1 MMEDKAFLS
10 GYVSIIGSPN
20 VGKSTLLNSLIGQ
33 KISIVSRK
41 AQTTRNTII
50 GILTRRHYQIIFLD
64 TPGIHTPK
72 NKLQQYMVDSA
83 YEANRD
89 VDLTLFMLDARIG
102 LGERDE
108 DIMKRLDMERTL
120 FIINKTDLINEDELR
135 DIKDALIEK
144 GVRSKNIIPISAL
157 MGAGVAGLEDRIV
170 TYLSEGPMYYPD
182 DMITDKTERFIAGEI
197 IREKAL
203 LNLNQEI
210 PHGIGVE
217 IERME
222 EGEGLMEID
231 ALIIC
236 EKDSH
241 KGIIIGKKGTMLKK
255 IASESRYDLE
265 RLFGT
270 KVFLSVFVKV
280 KKDWRNSPSMLKEL
294 GYRKES

>member
-144 GVRSKNIIPISAL
+144 GVKSKNIIPISAL

-222 EGEGLMEID
+222 EGEGLVEID

-241 KGIIIGKKGTMLKK
+241 KGIIIGKKGAMLKK

>member
-1 MMEDKAFLS
+1 
-10 GYVSIIGSPN
+10 
-20 VGKSTLLNSLIGQ
+20 
-33 KISIVSRK
+33 
-41 AQTTRNTII
+41 
-50 GILTRRHYQIIFLD
+50 
-64 TPGIHTPK
+64 
-72 NKLQQYMVDSA
+72 
-83 YEANRD
+83 
-89 VDLTLFMLDARIG
+89 MLDARIG

-241 KGIIIGKKGTMLKK
+241 KGIIIGKKGAMLKK

>member
-157 MGAGVAGLEDRIV
+157 MEAGVAGLEDRIV

-222 EGEGLMEID
+222 EGEGHVEID

-241 KGIIIGKKGTMLKK
+241 KGIIIGKKGAMLKK

>member
-120 FIINKTDLINEDELR
+120 FIINKTDLINEAELR

-144 GVRSKNIIPISAL
+144 GVKSKNIIPISAL

-222 EGEGLMEID
+222 EGEGLVEID

-241 KGIIIGKKGTMLKK
+241 KGIIIGKKGAMLKK

>member
-222 EGEGLMEID
+222 EGEGLVEID

>member
-1 MMEDKAFLS
+1 
-10 GYVSIIGSPN
+10 
-20 VGKSTLLNSLIGQ
+20 
-33 KISIVSRK
+33 
-41 AQTTRNTII
+41 
-50 GILTRRHYQIIFLD
+50 
-64 TPGIHTPK
+64 
-72 NKLQQYMVDSA
+72 MVDSA

-222 EGEGLMEID
+222 EGEGLVEID

-241 KGIIIGKKGTMLKK
+241 KGIIIGKKGAMLKK

>member
-120 FIINKTDLINEDELR
+120 FIINKTDLINEAELR

-144 GVRSKNIIPISAL
+144 GVKSKNIIPISAL

-222 EGEGLMEID
+222 EGEDLVEID

-241 KGIIIGKKGTMLKK
+241 KGIIIGKKGAMLKK

>member
-1 MMEDKAFLS
+1 
-10 GYVSIIGSPN
+10 
-20 VGKSTLLNSLIGQ
+20 
-33 KISIVSRK
+33 
-41 AQTTRNTII
+41 
-50 GILTRRHYQIIFLD
+50 
-64 TPGIHTPK
+64 
-72 NKLQQYMVDSA
+72 
-83 YEANRD
+83 
-89 VDLTLFMLDARIG
+89 
-102 LGERDE
+102 
-108 DIMKRLDMERTL
+108 
-120 FIINKTDLINEDELR
+120 
-135 DIKDALIEK
+135 
-144 GVRSKNIIPISAL
+144 

-182 DMITDKTERFIAGEI
+182 DMSTDKTERFIAGEI
-197 IREKAL
+197 RREKAL

-222 EGEGLMEID
+222 EGEGLVEID

-241 KGIIIGKKGTMLKK
+241 KGIIIGKKGAMLKK

>member
-1 MMEDKAFLS
+1 MEDKAFLS

-222 EGEGLMEID
+222 EGEGLVEID

-241 KGIIIGKKGTMLKK
+241 KGIIIGKKGAMLKK

>member
-108 DIMKRLDMERTL
+108 DIMKWLDMERTL

-222 EGEGLMEID
+222 EGEGLVEID

-241 KGIIIGKKGTMLKK
+241 KGIIIGKKGAMLKK

>member
-1 MMEDKAFLS
+1 MEDKAFLS

-222 EGEGLMEID
+222 EGEGLVEID

>member
-203 LNLNQEI
+203 LNLNREI

-222 EGEGLMEID
+222 EGEGLVEID

-241 KGIIIGKKGTMLKK
+241 KGIIIGKKGAMLKK